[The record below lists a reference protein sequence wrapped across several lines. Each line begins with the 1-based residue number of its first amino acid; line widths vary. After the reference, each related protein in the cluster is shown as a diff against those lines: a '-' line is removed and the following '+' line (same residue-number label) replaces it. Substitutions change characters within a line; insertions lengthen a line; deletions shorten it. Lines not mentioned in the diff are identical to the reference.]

1 MNLQIE
7 LTDELKNQLAALHS
21 ELAEIKT
28 NLQPKEPQKY
38 LTKKE
43 TAELLKVNLSTLFN
57 WQRTGVLTP
66 VQLGGRVYFRVKD
79 IESAIVELEK

>member
-28 NLQPKEPQKY
+28 NLQPKEPTKY

-66 VQLGGRVYFRVKD
+66 VQLGGRVYFRLKD